1 MKKVDI
7 RVVVFILSC
16 VTTNKI
22 THIFLMKTEEH
33 CMLAELDSYAKVY
46 ANKESFKLINSKM

>member
-22 THIFLMKTEEH
+22 TTYFLNENGRT
-33 CMLAELDSYAKVY
+33 LYVGG
-46 ANKESFKLINSKM
+46 IG